1 MVGYGENSVFSSV
14 RTHFILEYSGLLTGG
29 FSEMLA
35 SRNTLCHVSEG
46 WGAVSQVSHP
56 LVAFYV
62 QGERTGAEPL
72 CNMSAWTK
80 SLAKESGYTPFAV
93 VYTVD
98 SYIKFC
104 RKGAMP

>member
-1 MVGYGENSVFSSV
+1 MEKIPYCLQSELISFWNIEVFLLGDSV
-14 RTHFILEYSGLLTGG
+14 RCWLPEIHFATYQRDEGQSLRLPILWS
-29 FSEMLA
+29 
-35 SRNTLCHVSEG
+35 
-46 WGAVSQVSHP
+46 P
-56 LVAFYV
+56 LV

-72 CNMSAWTK
+72 WNMSAWTK

-104 RKGAMP
+104 RKGAVP